1 MAKKKPN
8 PQLNECHQDTEF
20 GRGEI
25 KDNALKA
32 VVTSQLF
39 RTRVVKAKKG
49 KGSFNRKAK
58 HRGKEPYSKF
68 SLTWILNRAFLCLK
82 LCCGLAFDLWG
93 VNGVRCDLPGDDGRE
108 HKQGRKANAWDRQN
122 RLLKHRLACTD

>member
-1 MAKKKPN
+1 MAKPKTSPQPN
-8 PQLNECHQDTEF
+8 ELQHETDF

-49 KGSFNRKAK
+49 KGSFSRKMK

-68 SLTWILNRAFLCLK
+68 SPMWILNRAFLLK
-82 LCCGLAFDLWG
+82 LVFIKLFKFNGLVLVKSLLSHLVLASF
-93 VNGVRCDLPGDDGRE
+93 
-108 HKQGRKANAWDRQN
+108 
-122 RLLKHRLACTD
+122 LLKLDAEKYQISTKTY

>member
-1 MAKKKPN
+1 M
-8 PQLNECHQDTEF
+8 

-39 RTRVVKAKKG
+39 RTRTVKAKKG

-58 HRGKEPYSKF
+58 HRGKEPYSK
-68 SLTWILNRAFLCLK
+68 A
-82 LCCGLAFDLWG
+82 A
-93 VNGVRCDLPGDDGRE
+93 
-108 HKQGRKANAWDRQN
+108 
-122 RLLKHRLACTD
+122 